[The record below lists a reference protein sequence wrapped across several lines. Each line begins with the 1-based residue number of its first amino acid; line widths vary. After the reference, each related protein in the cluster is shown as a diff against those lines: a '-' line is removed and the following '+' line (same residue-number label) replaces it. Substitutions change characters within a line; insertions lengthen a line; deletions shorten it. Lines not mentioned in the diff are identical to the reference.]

1 MWKLFTFDV
10 QTGAILSRLHV
21 PAFSWQLTHDNESF
35 GTRQSEFGELG
46 LSGLEL
52 PWTAV
57 PGRTPHE
64 KAESLQA
71 YKRGIV
77 ACWAV
82 DDRDEYG
89 VAKVATIIAGRQS
102 RKFDCS
108 IECVSIM
115 DLLDQRYLVHEGRF
129 AMDADHTTRGE
140 YTYRNLSW
148 RALACEVI
156 RECTLAKQGGA
167 LPIDLPYVGERGT
180 HSGLLDGA
188 DDIDKD
194 STSQADTKSKKR
206 EDFKDG
212 YRETTVEGNTTTVVE
227 QRTAKTTTVK
237 RVTETYM
244 VTTKKGP
251 ETRTRVKDKTI
262 PTGKTTVTTT
272 TKTTQ
277 YRTYT
282 EVSVTVK
289 TVVTTYDGDGRET
302 GSTTKTDGPHV
313 TRTPKQTDV
322 VFRDF
327 NITNHSCANILRRI
341 CSSDDGPDMRFR
353 PYITNGVVRWH
364 FEAGSDGDIHLP
376 QRMIHHL
383 TCSASLGGTL
393 SDVVI
398 DHASPMMRVYAT
410 GAGSDIGTTC
420 AYVEKQKYL
429 QIPHPYPLRET
440 TLSMSDAE
448 NYTDLAGYAT
458 ALLDANDEPLM
469 QITGVIHVDETTS
482 MGGPVHR
489 FSSMWPGDLADVHM
503 SGYPDLPDGDYRMR
517 VMSMSGTD
525 SDEVTIKFN
534 PVADPTG

>member
-35 GTRQSEFGELG
+35 GTSQSEFGELG

-102 RKFDCS
+102 RQFDCS

-194 STSQADTKSKKR
+194 SSSQADTKSKKR

-212 YRETTVEGNTTTVVE
+212 YRETTVEGNVTTVVE

-244 VTTKKGP
+244 VTTKKGKETRTFKDGYRETTVEGNVTTVVEQRTAKTTTVKRVTETYMVTTKKGK

-327 NITNHSCANILRRI
+327 NVANHSCANILRRI

-364 FEAGSDGDIHLP
+364 FDHARTFCAGSARATTVP
-376 QRMIHHL
+376 
-383 TCSASLGGTL
+383 TCGSGH
-393 SDVVI
+393 I
-398 DHASPMMRVYAT
+398 SPTAWCAGISMRAPTVT
-410 GAGSDIGTTC
+410 STC
-420 AYVEKQKYL
+420 HNV
-429 QIPHPYPLRET
+429 
-440 TLSMSDAE
+440 
-448 NYTDLAGYAT
+448 
-458 ALLDANDEPLM
+458 
-469 QITGVIHVDETTS
+469 
-482 MGGPVHR
+482 
-489 FSSMWPGDLADVHM
+489 
-503 SGYPDLPDGDYRMR
+503 
-517 VMSMSGTD
+517 
-525 SDEVTIKFN
+525 
-534 PVADPTG
+534 